1 MVAPKLRCLGLRLP
15 LVATSSGVGRGGR
28 LGGTGGGWKER
39 RKRKQEGRKGRR
51 RRSMTMM
58 VYLHEGDGTNRK
70 THASSK
76 ACQVVTADPT
86 TCQEKERTGTCQF
99 PRSPP
104 RPLVWPEEWSLLSTA
119 ASTHGTRTLTV
130 TAFSCRA
137 ATKSGCRA
145 TLTIRT
151 ASGYKFLFFK
161 HRYLYTYEDS
171 HLSTHAYTF
180 YLYEHLRK
188 TDPT

>member
-1 MVAPKLRCLGLRLP
+1 VEA
-15 LVATSSGVGRGGR
+15 
-28 LGGTGGGWKER
+28 
-39 RKRKQEGRKGRR
+39 GRKGGRGNR
-51 RRSMTMM
+51 KEEKGEEGGLTENKMDHDG
-58 VYLHEGDGTNRK
+58 LGDGTNRK

-86 TCQEKERTGTCQF
+86 TCQEKERTGTCRF

-104 RPLVWPEEWSLLSTA
+104 RPLIWPEEWSLLSTA

-161 HRYLYTYEDS
+161 HRYLYTFYFYEYLQKNRS
-171 HLSTHAYTF
+171 NLILRFTKSVTKSTSSLTETSPLTKKNNY
-180 YLYEHLRK
+180 
-188 TDPT
+188 P